1 MGNKIKASK
10 HIKGLIFSFQSV
22 FLKFVP
28 CMLVLV
34 DQSCLKLC
42 DSMNC
47 SLPATSVPGILQARK
62 LEWVVITFSK
72 RVETW

>member
-34 DQSCLKLC
+34 DQSCLTVG
-42 DSMNC
+42 DPMDC
-47 SLPATSVPGILQARK
+47 SPRHGILQARI
-62 LEWVVITFSK
+62 LEWVAISFSMGSF
-72 RVETW
+72 